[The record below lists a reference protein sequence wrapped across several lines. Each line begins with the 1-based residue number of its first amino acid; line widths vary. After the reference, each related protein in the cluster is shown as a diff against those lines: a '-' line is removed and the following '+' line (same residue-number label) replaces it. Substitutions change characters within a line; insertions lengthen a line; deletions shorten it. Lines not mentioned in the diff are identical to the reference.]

1 MKFTIDWL
9 KEHLDTKYNDKKI
22 IDKLTNIGLE
32 VESFESQLSE
42 QDEFVI
48 AKIVN
53 VEKHPNAD
61 RLSVCDVD
69 IGKEEIV
76 KVVCGALNAKKDL
89 ISVYA
94 PPGAIIP
101 KNQMKLSVSK
111 IRGVTSYGMLCSESE
126 LKLSDE
132 SEGITELSSKKY
144 NNQIGKKY
152 FKSNSPKAIDLSITP
167 NRADCLGV
175 RGVARDLAVAGAG
188 KLKKFNKNKIK
199 FKGSQKIKIKIV
211 KEKNQGC
218 STFGSC
224 LIKGIKNTESPK
236 WLKDKILSLGQKP
249 ISAIV
254 DVTNYIMFDLNRPL
268 HAYDADK
275 INKGIIVRNSK
286 KGESFEALDNRR
298 YTLQDNMCVISD
310 KSGILGL
317 GGIIG
322 GTRSGTELDTKNILL
337 ESAYFDPKSIRKTS
351 KLLNIDTD
359 AKFRFERGIDPDSI
373 EEGLVKAATLIQEIC
388 GGEISKLDVQ
398 KSETFKKI
406 QIRFPIALF
415 QSITGFK
422 VVEKEIMKIL
432 TDLGFVI
439 KKKNNDLNLTIPSW
453 RPDILQPI
461 DIVEEIVRI
470 KGYDQIK
477 TELPEKVRKKP
488 TLNKQQKLFHFL
500 KRSVAS
506 KGYYETVTWSF
517 TDSKINQLFK
527 EGENEVEIINPISSD
542 LNVLRSSI
550 FSNLIIYLKKNLD
563 RGFEDISLFEIGP
576 IFNGNKP
583 GQQKTVLAGLRSGK
597 VSRHNWIEKERL
609 VDVFDAKRDAIQSL
623 IEIGFDQN
631 KLYIND
637 KAPSYY
643 HPGKS
648 GSIYLNKSENNPVV
662 YFGEIHPNIL
672 KKIDIKTEAL
682 VCIEIYLDNIKE
694 TSKKLKDKKNQ
705 YQYSDYQK
713 SERDFAFVI
722 DKNFKVQDLVNIIS
736 EVDKNL
742 IRSVKVFDV
751 YEGEN
756 IPNDKKSIALN
767 VTIQSS
773 EKTLNDEDLE
783 KINQLII
790 STVESKSGAKIRS

>member
-1 MKFTIDWL
+1 MKFTINWL
-9 KEHLDTKYNDKKI
+9 KEHLDTKYNEEKI
-22 IDKLTNIGLE
+22 IDKLTNVGLE

-42 QDEFVI
+42 PGEFVI
-48 AKIVN
+48 AKILN
-53 VEKHPNAD
+53 TEQHPNAD
-61 RLSVCDVD
+61 RLSVCNVD
-69 IGKEEIV
+69 IGKDKIV
-76 KVVCGALNAKKDL
+76 KVVCGAPNAKKNL
-89 ISVYA
+89 ITVYA
-94 PPGAIIP
+94 PPGAVIP
-101 KNQMKLSVSK
+101 KNQMKLSISK

-132 SEGITELSSKKY
+132 SEGITELPSKKY
-144 NNQIGKKY
+144 NNQIGKKF
-152 FKSNSPKAIDLSITP
+152 FKNNSPKVIDLSITP

-175 RGVARDLAVAGAG
+175 RGVARDLSAAGAG
-188 KLKKFNKNKIK
+188 KLKKFDDSKIK
-199 FKGSQKIKIKIV
+199 FKGSQKIRVKIT

-236 WLKDKILSLGQKP
+236 WLKDKIVALGQKP

-254 DVTNYIMFDLNRPL
+254 DITNYIMFDLNRPL

-275 INKGIIVRNSK
+275 IKEGIIVRNSK
-286 KGESFEALDNRR
+286 KGESFEALDNKK
-298 YTLQDNMCVISD
+298 YILKDNMCVISD
-310 KSGILGL
+310 KSGVLGL

-337 ESAYFDPKSIRKTS
+337 ESAYFHPKSIRKTS

-373 EEGLVKAATLIQEIC
+373 EEGLIKAAALIQKIC
-388 GGEISKLDVQ
+388 GGEISKPDIQ
-398 KSETFKKI
+398 KIETFKKI
-406 QIRFPIALF
+406 QIKFPVTFF

-422 VVEKEIMKIL
+422 VAEKEIMKIL

-439 KKKNNDLNLTIPSW
+439 KKKNNDLNLTVPSW

-461 DIVEEIVRI
+461 DIVEEIARI

-477 TELPEKVRKKP
+477 IELPEKVRDKP

-500 KRSVAS
+500 QRSVAS
-506 KGYYETVTWSF
+506 KGYFETVTWSF

-527 EGENEVEIINPISSD
+527 EEMNEVEIVNPISSD

-563 RGFEDISLFEIGP
+563 RGFKDISLFEIGP
-576 IFNGNKP
+576 IFSGNKP
-583 GQQKTVLAGLRSGK
+583 GQQKIVLAGLRSGK

-623 IEIGFDQN
+623 VEAGFDQN
-631 KLYIND
+631 KIYIND

-648 GSIYLNKSENNPVV
+648 GSIYLNKNENNPVA

-694 TSKKLKDKKNQ
+694 TRKKLKDQKNQ

-722 DKNFKVQDLVNIIS
+722 DKNFKVRDLVNIIS

-756 IPNDKKSIALN
+756 IPDDKKSIALN

-773 EKTLNDEDLE
+773 EKTLKDEDLE
-783 KINQLII
+783 KINKLII